1 MTERSHQESMLLKSP
16 KNKEIA
22 GKLSSE
28 EIALYSGLSLEQVQ
42 ALEKEND
49 DFERYY
55 SLSSSIREYKF
66 MYF

>member
-49 DFERYY
+49 DFER
-55 SLSSSIREYKF
+55 
-66 MYF
+66 